1 LRKLSYWGFKI
12 AVVGLLVLAL
22 TLAIQANDSYRK
34 SKKVRIEQSR
44 QQLGML
50 ADSMITSI
58 RDMMITGN
66 AMIVPDWAKG
76 IKRTYGV
83 SIVQVLRKT
92 GREAFSDNSTI
103 EKVNSFLDEKTFP
116 VRPPAYFERSADFEG
131 FNLYP
136 VDKDKLAEVA
146 AGGKR
151 RFFFDAVNGEKQLT
165 ILAPIIHEDVCDAC
179 HGYDSPNIRGVIRIS
194 MPTAEMDAEI
204 QSALT
209 NEISFT
215 LGIGL
220 VIALLF
226 ALYTMRLLRKIK
238 ESEEHMRIS
247 ALVYENTV
255 EGIVITDPAANIVSV
270 NTAFT
275 RITGYNVEEV
285 IGKNPRILKSGKH
298 DEAFYEEMWNRLL
311 TEGQWSGEIWNKR
324 KNGELY
330 AQQVSI
336 SAVKDE
342 RGKLMEYVAVTFDI
356 TEQKRKEE
364 IIRFMAYHDNLTA
377 LPNRNT
383 FNNLLGAELANAKRY
398 KHKTAVMF
406 LDLDGFKQVNDACGH
421 GVGDELLKEVSTM
434 LKDSVRESD
443 TVARMGGD
451 EFTILL
457 PRIKGDDDA
466 RKVANKIISLF
477 SKPIEIE
484 MYKLSIGTSI
494 GMAVYPEDGNNPE
507 TLVKHADEA
516 MYRAKQGG
524 KNRLEMYRQENAET

>member
-1 LRKLSYWGFKI
+1 LRFKI
-12 AVVGLLVLAL
+12 AVGGLLVLAF

-34 SKKVRIEQSR
+34 SKKVRVEQSR
-44 QQLGML
+44 QRLGML

-58 RDMMITGN
+58 RDMMITGD

-76 IKRTYGV
+76 IKKTRGV
-83 SIVQVLRKT
+83 SIIQVLRKN

-103 EKVNSFLDEKTFP
+103 KKVNSFLDYEQFP
-116 VRPPAYFERSADFEG
+116 ARPPAYFEKSADFEG

-136 VDKDKLAEVA
+136 VDKGRLAEAA

-151 RFFFDAVNGEKQLT
+151 RFYFDAVNGERQLT
-165 ILAPIIHEDVCDAC
+165 ILAPVIHENACNAC
-179 HGYDSPNIRGVIRIS
+179 HRWDKEKVLAVVRIS

-204 QSALT
+204 KSELT
-209 NEISFT
+209 DKISFT
-215 LGIGL
+215 LGTGL
-220 VIALLF
+220 GIALLF
-226 ALYTMRLLRKIK
+226 ALYAMRLLRKIR
-238 ESEEHMRIS
+238 EGEENMRIS
-247 ALVYENTV
+247 AQVYESTV

-270 NTAFT
+270 NPAFS
-275 RITGYNVEEV
+275 RITGYNAEEV

-298 DEAFYEEMWNRLL
+298 DEAFYREMWNRLL

-336 SAVKDE
+336 SAVKDNN
-342 RGKLMEYVAVTFDI
+342 GKLTEYVAVTFDI

-364 IIRFMAYHDNLTA
+364 IIRFMAYHDHLTG

-398 KHKTAVMF
+398 RHKSAVMF
-406 LDLDGFKQVNDACGH
+406 LDLDGFKNVNDTCGH
-421 GVGDELLKEVSTM
+421 GVGDELLKEVSKM
-434 LKDSVRESD
+434 LKASVRESD

-494 GMAVYPEDGNNPE
+494 GMAVYPEDGDDPE
-507 TLVKHADEA
+507 TLVRHADEA

-524 KNRLEMYRQENAET
+524 KNRLEMYRKEIDGS